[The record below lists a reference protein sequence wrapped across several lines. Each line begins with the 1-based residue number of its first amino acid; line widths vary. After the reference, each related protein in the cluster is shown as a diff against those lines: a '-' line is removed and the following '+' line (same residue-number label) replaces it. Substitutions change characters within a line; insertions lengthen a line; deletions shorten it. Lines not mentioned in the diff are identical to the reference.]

1 MEWHDN
7 ALPEFWSDLIG
18 DLRDEVYR
26 LRALVEMPRSDENEM
41 DVALQEEV
49 KEKNAQI
56 ASMKLKID
64 SAVYVALLFVL
75 GLMAGKMFFQ

>member
-41 DVALQEEV
+41 VVALQEEV

-64 SAVYVALLFVL
+64 SAVYVALVFVL
-75 GLMAGKMFFQ
+75 GLMAGTMFFQ